1 MTTKGERENMDIGRM
16 ARLTAYSEVNAL
28 LLFMLARVQ
37 EVLEEELVGFYLY
50 GSLSLGDFDPA
61 SSDVDFLIVTE
72 HDITGKLL
80 DDLRNMHAAIA
91 ASGLR
96 YADHLEG
103 SYIPRPALRRYDPQD
118 ATHPT
123 IGVDWEFHVEWH
135 GSNWIL
141 ERHIVREYG
150 IVVWGPHPNTLID
163 SVAPGEMQAAVCEKL
178 RDFWSQQLSGPEW
191 LHPRDYQAFAVLT
204 LCRALYTLSYGDV
217 VSKPRAATW
226 ACQTLDSRWRPTIER
241 ALTWRRQH
249 VQEDDMS
256 ETLAFLRYAVARGLE
271 LCLEEL

>member
-1 MTTKGERENMDIGRM
+1 MIAGQSTRPTP
-16 ARLTAYSEVNAL
+16 YSEVNTL

-37 EVLEEELVGFYLY
+37 EVLGEELVGFYLY
-50 GSLSLGDFDPA
+50 GSLSLGDFDPQ
-61 SSDVDFLIVTE
+61 SSDIDFLIVTE
-72 HDITGKLL
+72 NDIAGL
-80 DDLRNMHAAIA
+80 DDLRDMHAAIA
-91 ASGLR
+91 ASELR

-103 SYIPRPALRRYDPQD
+103 SYIPRRALRRYDPQD

-150 IVVWGPHPNTLID
+150 IVVWGPPPSTLID
-163 SVAPGEMQAAVCEKL
+163 PVAPQAMRAAICEKL
-178 RDFWSQQLSGPEW
+178 RDFWSKQLSGPEW
-191 LHPRDYQAFAVLT
+191 LHPRDYQALAVLT

-217 VSKPRAATW
+217 VSKPRAASW
-226 ACQTLDSRWRPTIER
+226 ACQTLAPQWRPTIER

-249 VQEDDMS
+249 VQENDMS
-256 ETLAFLRYAVARGLE
+256 DTLAFLRYAVARGLE
-271 LCLEEL
+271 LCSEEL

>member
-1 MTTKGERENMDIGRM
+1 MATGRTTGP
-16 ARLTAYSEVNAL
+16 TAYSEVNAL

-37 EVLEEELVGFYLY
+37 AVLGEELVGFYLY
-50 GSLSLGDFDPA
+50 GSLSLGDFDPQ

-72 HDITGKLL
+72 NDIAEKLL
-80 DDLRNMHAAIA
+80 DELKDMHAAIVA
-91 ASGLR
+91 NGLR
-96 YADHLEG
+96 YASHLEG
-103 SYIPRPALRRYDPQD
+103 SYIPRRALRRYNPQD

-123 IGVDWEFHVEWH
+123 IGVDWEFSVERH

-150 IVVWGPHPNTLID
+150 IVVWGPAPYTLID
-163 SVAPGEMQAAVCEKL
+163 PVAPQAMRAAVCEKL

-226 ACQTLDSRWRPTIER
+226 ACQTLDPQWRPTIER

-271 LCLEEL
+271 LCSE

>member
-1 MTTKGERENMDIGRM
+1 M
-16 ARLTAYSEVNAL
+16 AVGWTEGPTAYREVNTL
-28 LLFMLARVQ
+28 LHFMLARLQ
-37 EVLEEELVGFYLY
+37 EVLGEELVGFYLY
-50 GSLSLGDFDPA
+50 GSLSLGDFDPE

-80 DDLRNMHAAIA
+80 DDLRDMHAVIA

-103 SYIPRPALRRYDPQD
+103 SYIPRRALRRYDSQN

-150 IVVWGPHPNTLID
+150 IVVWGPPPDTLID
-163 SVAPGEMQAAVCEKL
+163 PVEPQEMRAAVCEKL
-178 RDFWSQQLSGPEW
+178 RDFWSEQLSGPEW
-191 LHPRDYQAFAVLT
+191 LHPRDYQAFALLT

-217 VSKPRAATW
+217 VSKPRAAAW
-226 ACQTLDSRWRPTIER
+226 ACQALDPQWRPTIER
-241 ALTWRRQH
+241 ALFWRRQH
-249 VQEDDMS
+249 VQEKDMS
-256 ETLAFLRYAVARGLE
+256 ETLAFLCYAVAYGLE
-271 LCLEEL
+271 HCGG

>member
-1 MTTKGERENMDIGRM
+1 MTIGP
-16 ARLTAYSEVNAL
+16 ATGPTPYNEVNTL

-37 EVLEEELVGFYLY
+37 EILGEELVGFYLY
-50 GSLSLGDFDPA
+50 GSLSLGDFDPQ

-72 HDITGKLL
+72 HDIVGRLL
-80 DDLRNMHAAIA
+80 DELRGMHAAIA

-103 SYIPRPALRRYDPQD
+103 SYIPRRALRRYDPQD

-135 GSNWIL
+135 GSNWLL
-141 ERHIVREYG
+141 ERHIVREHG
-150 IVVWGPHPNTLID
+150 IVVWGPPPDTLID
-163 SVAPGEMQAAVCEKL
+163 PVAPGEMRAAVCEKL
-178 RDFWSQQLSGPEW
+178 RDFWSEQLSGPEW

-217 VSKPRAATW
+217 VSKPRAAFW
-226 ACQTLDSRWRPTIER
+226 ACQALAPQWRPTIER
-241 ALTWRRQH
+241 ALIWRRQH
-249 VQEDDMS
+249 VQENDMS

-271 LCLEEL
+271 LCSEEL